1 MVGGKMASVVENISQ
16 LSDVDRELIADYL
29 FRLE

>member
-16 LSDVDRELIADYL
+16 LSDLDRKLIADYL